1 LGENV
6 AEVFGAVTFG
16 APLHVLARL
25 VWTHFRGYIPDV
37 STVEKIK
44 MQIESLS
51 PHERAELERM
61 LREPRVGG
69 PKTIVLPDQAARRK
83 RIFW

>member
-1 LGENV
+1 
-6 AEVFGAVTFG
+6 
-16 APLHVLARL
+16 
-25 VWTHFRGYIPDV
+25 V